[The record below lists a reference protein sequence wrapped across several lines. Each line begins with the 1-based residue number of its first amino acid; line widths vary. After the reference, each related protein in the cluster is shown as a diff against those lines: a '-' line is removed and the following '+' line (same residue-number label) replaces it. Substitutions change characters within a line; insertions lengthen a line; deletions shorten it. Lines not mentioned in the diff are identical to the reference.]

1 MPSVA
6 EIIGLKTP
14 TPVARQGATI
24 HDSRFAIHAND
35 RKE

>member
-1 MPSVA
+1 MPSPEA
-6 EIIGLKTP
+6 TILAKTP
-14 TPVARQGATI
+14 VPMPWGATI